1 MEAELLKLLKEKLSV
16 RLKTEEIYN
25 GGCDGSGNMYKTELI
40 VEIYFGDEL
49 VAES

>member
-1 MEAELLKLLKEKLSV
+1 MEVELLKLLKEKLSV
-16 RLKTEEIYN
+16 RLTTEEIYI
-25 GGCDGSGNMYKTELI
+25 GGLDGSGNMYRTNLK